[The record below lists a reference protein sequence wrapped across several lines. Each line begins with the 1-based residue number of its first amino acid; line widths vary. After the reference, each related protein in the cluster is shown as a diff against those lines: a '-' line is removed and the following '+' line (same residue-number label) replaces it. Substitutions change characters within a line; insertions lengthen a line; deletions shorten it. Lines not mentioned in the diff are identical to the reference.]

1 LSQLEANTRDKL
13 VSVAKA
19 ASGILPFI
27 GTAVSEL
34 MDNVV
39 PNLRFERVVLFL
51 EKLDLKVSLL
61 EHKLNNFKRNI
72 ENEEGIDLLEEGILQ
87 ASRAVSEDRKI
98 RLAFIIDKSL
108 SQDEIRY
115 EESKKILNI
124 FRELTDP
131 EVIWLIYFSLSP
143 TFGRGPQA
151 DLIDKHS
158 DILNP
163 ISRVLS
169 SPIEQREKAA
179 LQDSYKDTL
188 MRFGLTKTSG
198 KSTSITVLG
207 SMLVNYISDDNE
219 S

>member
-1 LSQLEANTRDKL
+1 MSQLEANTRDKL

-61 EHKLNNFKRNI
+61 EHKLNNFKCNI
-72 ENEEGIDLLEEGILQ
+72 VNEEGIDLLEEGILQ

-98 RLAFIIDKSL
+98 RLASIIDKSL

-143 TFGRGPQA
+143 TLGRGPHT
-151 DLIDKHS
+151 DLIDKHP

-188 MRFGLTKTSG
+188 LRFGLTKTNG